1 MSFKVQV
8 AVIIV
13 SAPGRSIAQTRA
25 QLLLSQAILLLL
37 RAFDLNR
44 TRLRRLRDHGRQK
57 GIWLEEGVLNKLRLS
72 RGTGES

>member
-13 SAPGRSIAQTRA
+13 SAPGRSIAQPRA

-37 RAFDLNR
+37 RAF
-44 TRLRRLRDHGRQK
+44 
-57 GIWLEEGVLNKLRLS
+57 GIS
-72 RGTGES
+72 TGLGSVA